1 MAANPGTV
9 APVSVKTSMSYDDSK
24 VDDFERKS
32 MGSDEG
38 SDDYKVGRSS
48 RSRTCRRHQRGARV
62 HARHEHSSIQHLLR
76 CRGSAV
82 SCQKLR

>member
-38 SDDYKVGRSS
+38 SDDYKVLVAER
-48 RSRTCRRHQRGARV
+48 
-62 HARHEHSSIQHLLR
+62 
-76 CRGSAV
+76 
-82 SCQKLR
+82 